1 MLICYTGVQPKN
13 VQATIETQIMTATSK
28 SVLMMWQYDQSTAT
42 QLELRYQFVYVKVSI
57 LSTVGRH
64 MAVLTTRGVD
74 SSHKNMAN
82 VLPAIV

>member
-1 MLICYTGVQPKN
+1 MIPKYYQPQLN
-13 VQATIETQIMTATSK
+13 VHRNDIN
-28 SVLMMWQYDQSTAT
+28 VLPA
-42 QLELRYQFVYVKVSI
+42 
-57 LSTVGRH
+57 TVGRH

>member
-1 MLICYTGVQPKN
+1 MMMLYTGMISKHYQPQLDVHSNDIK
-13 VQATIETQIMTATSK
+13 
-28 SVLMMWQYDQSTAT
+28 VLPA
-42 QLELRYQFVYVKVSI
+42 
-57 LSTVGRH
+57 TVGRH

>member
-1 MLICYTGVQPKN
+1 MELI
-13 VQATIETQIMTATSK
+13 
-28 SVLMMWQYDQSTAT
+28 
-42 QLELRYQFVYVKVSI
+42 YQFVYVKVSI
-57 LSTVGRH
+57 LWTGMIPKYYQPQLNVHRNDINVLPATVGRH